1 MTYLRTWTND
11 VPTVR
16 PVLLCLPQAGAGA
29 LQFQNWQLR
38 LGSRATV
45 CAVQLPGREDRWG
58 DPAPSGIAEVVET
71 VVAELADAGLLGRP
85 LVVFGDSFGGLLAYE
100 VARAVGPAALV
111 VCVCRAPVHWTRQGG
126 LDDDDVE
133 QLASASV
140 EGSSLPSEL
149 VAEMREIAAEVLRRD
164 AVLSTTF
171 RIPPD
176 AEPLRCP
183 VYAWGAVHDEKVTP
197 AQLDDWREVTT
208 GPLHRHDFTG
218 GHRIS
223 REDPLALLGQLSEV
237 LSDLAEEEPS

>member
-1 MTYLRTWTND
+1 MTYLRTWTKD
-11 VPTVR
+11 TPADR

-38 LGSRATV
+38 LGTRATV

-58 DPAPSGIAEVVET
+58 DPAPSGIAEVVGT
-71 VVAELADAGLLGRP
+71 VIAELADAALLDGP

-100 VARAVGPAALV
+100 LARALGPAALV
-111 VCVCRAPVHWTRQGG
+111 VCVCRAPVHWARQNG

-140 EGSSLPSEL
+140 EGSSLPPEL
-149 VAEMREIAAEVLRRD
+149 AAEMREIAAEVLRRD

-171 RIPPD
+171 RLPPD
-176 AEPLRCP
+176 TEPLRCP

-197 AQLDDWREVTT
+197 AQLDDWHEVTT
-208 GPLHRHDFTG
+208 GPLHRHDFAG

-223 REDPLALLGQLSEV
+223 RDDPLALLGRLSEV
-237 LSDLAEEEPS
+237 LSALAEEEPS

>member
-11 VPTVR
+11 VPAAR

-29 LQFQNWQLR
+29 LQFQNWQQR

-58 DPAPSGIAEVVET
+58 EPPPSDIAEVVAT
-71 VVAELADAGLLGRP
+71 VVAELAGAGLLGGQ

-111 VCVCRAPVHWTRQGG
+111 VCVCRAPVHWSRQGG
-126 LDDDDVE
+126 LREDEVE
-133 QLASASV
+133 ELASASV

-149 VAEMREIAAEVLRRD
+149 VAELREIAAEVLRRD
-164 AVLSTTF
+164 AELSRTF
-171 RIPPD
+171 VTPPD

-183 VYAWGAVHDEKVTP
+183 VYAWGALSDGTVTP

-218 GHRIS
+218 GHRVS
-223 REDPLALLGQLSEV
+223 RDDPLALLGRLSAL
-237 LSDLAEEEPS
+237 LSDLVEEEPS